1 MAKKKKRS
9 NRIIYILIGVL
20 VVVFVFAIIGKQ
32 AGWIGKQRELDVEL
46 AKAKEVTIIE
56 KVSASGM
63 VQPVKEISI
72 SPDVPGEI
80 ITLTVEEGDS
90 ITLGQLLVRI
100 RPDNFINALERAKA
114 QYNQQIA
121 NVYTAEAN
129 VTRAEATLTRAK
141 REYDRNKK
149 LHDDKVISETEW
161 LTIKQTYEVAE
172 QDLVS
177 ARQNLKAAQY
187 QQVSAKASLDDAE
200 ENLELTSVYAP
211 VSGSVSKLNVEEGER
226 VVGTQQMA
234 GTEMMRVA
242 DLNKMEVRVDVNEN
256 DIIRVAIGDTAIIDV
271 DSYSFDEK
279 EFKGIVTHIANT
291 ANDKISDDAVTEFRV
306 RIRIL
311 NESYADLTAERRFP
325 FRPGMT
331 ASVDIITDQKEN
343 VLSVPLAAVTTRKR
357 SDIMKNENDTT
368 QSEASVKTVSNEDID
383 MNEDVEVIFVNDGG
397 KAKLIEVETGIS
409 DYDNIQILKGIEK
422 DQEVISGPFL
432 TVSKRIKNGDAIKS
446 AGGEGNEGPPEAS
459 DE

>member
-9 NRIIYILIGVL
+9 NKIIYILIGVV
-20 VVVFVFAIIGKQ
+20 VVVFVFAIIAKQ
-32 AGWIGKQRELDVEL
+32 AGWIGKKRELDVEL
-46 AKAKEVTIIE
+46 SQAQEVTIIE

-80 ITLTVEEGDS
+80 TQLTVEEGDS
-90 ITLGQLLVRI
+90 ITAGQLLVKI

-129 VTRAEATLTRAK
+129 VTRAQATLDRAK

-149 LHDDKVISETEW
+149 LHEDQVISDTEW
-161 LTIKQTYEVAE
+161 LTIKQTYEVGE

-187 QQVSAKASLDDAE
+187 QRASAKASLDDAE

-271 DSYSFDEK
+271 DSYSFDDK

-306 RIRIL
+306 RILIL
-311 NESYADLTAERRFP
+311 NESYADLTKERRFP

-331 ASVDIITDQKEN
+331 ASVDIITDKKDN
-343 VLSVPLAAVTTRKR
+343 VLSVPLSAVTTRKR
-357 SDIMKNENDTT
+357 SELMKNDST
-368 QSEASVKTVSNEDID
+368 SEEKPEVQKVSNDKNNK
-383 MNEDVEVIFVNDGG
+383 MNEDVEVIFINDDGI
-397 KAKLIEVETGIS
+397 AKVVEVETGIS
-409 DYDNIQILKGIEK
+409 DYDNIQILSGVEK
-422 DQEVISGPFL
+422 DASVVSGPFL
-432 TVSKRIKNGDAIKS
+432 TISKRIKDGDAIKS
-446 AGGEGNEGPPEAS
+446 EDMSEADS
-459 DE
+459 SESEEE